1 MKLATFRLNTP
12 LGPVDRFGIIWAGND
27 IDADPVSIARSGGG
41 WVVDVNAAFAALSA
55 SQRKPAPSL
64 RANAFA
70 PADLNACAALY
81 GPALDPVREV
91 SAWLAAQWEA
101 IAAGKLRGPQ
111 GEALAHRLG
120 EVQLMPPVRVPVLR
134 DFAAFEDHL
143 LSTFG
148 KMGLKLPAEWY
159 ERPFAFKA
167 NPTSM
172 VGHDENVQWPE
183 YTGKLDFE
191 LEIAAVVGLP
201 ARNVDVDDAG
211 AHILGYTLLND
222 FSARDTQRGEMANN
236 TGPFKGKDFAWGL
249 GPWIVTPDELPDVA
263 RTPMRVL
270 INGDVWAESTP
281 GEMQW
286 SFEEMISYTSQDETL
301 NVGDVLGSGT
311 VNHGCGFELDRWISV
326 GDVVELEAAGLGVLR
341 NRITPPRETKVEWRR
356 RRSAA

>member
-1 MKLATFRLNTP
+1 MKLATFRLNGL
-12 LGPVDRFGIIWAGND
+12 LGPVDRFGLIWSGSAET
-27 IDADPVSIARSGGG
+27 DAISSARSGNG
-41 WVVDVNAAFAALSA
+41 WAVDVNAAYGALSA
-55 SQRKPAPSL
+55 ARGKPSAGL
-64 RANAFA
+64 RADAFA
-70 PADLNACAALY
+70 PADLNACALLY

-91 SAWLAAQWEA
+91 EAWLLAEWEA
-101 IAAGKLRGPQ
+101 IAAGALQGPR
-111 GEALAHRLG
+111 GEAIAHRLTD
-120 EVQLMPPVRVPVLR
+120 VRLMPPVRVPVLR

-148 KMGLKLPAEWY
+148 KMGLKLPPEWY

-172 VGHDENVQWPE
+172 VGHDQDVQWPE
-183 YTGKLDFE
+183 YTRKLDFE

-201 ARNVDVDDAG
+201 ARNVNAAEAG
-211 AHILGYTLLND
+211 KHILGYTLLND

-249 GPWIVTPDELPDVA
+249 GPWIVTPDELPDVLD
-263 RTPMRVL
+263 TPMRVL
-270 INGDVWAESTP
+270 VNGEVWAESTP

-286 SFEEMISYTSQDETL
+286 SFEEMISYTSQDETV

-311 VNHGCGFELDRWISV
+311 VNHGCGFELDRWIAV

-341 NRITPPRETKVEWRR
+341 NRITPPRDTKVDWRTGR
-356 RRSAA
+356 KAA